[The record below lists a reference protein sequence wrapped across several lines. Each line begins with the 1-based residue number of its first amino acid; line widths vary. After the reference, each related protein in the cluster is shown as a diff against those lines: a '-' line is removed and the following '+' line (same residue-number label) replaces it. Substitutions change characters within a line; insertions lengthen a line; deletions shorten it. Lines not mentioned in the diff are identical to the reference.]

1 MENVVS
7 ARRLRKSML
16 KDIDYNSINTLNKVN
31 VISRSNGIRRAS
43 KTKNLEENEKR
54 RLSFKGK
61 VIIKTFLSV
70 LIIFVTLICKL
81 SFKDSVLKNK
91 MVGTIVAEYKKD
103 WSKECVSN
111 KVEELSKSLYSNIKY
126 VVPDKIKLLI
136 VDKYLN
142 IVKPAYTN
150 FNLYSSLKNIMTEE
164 KNENTIDEEKKEN
177 EDNIKKEQENK
188 VKEEK
193 KEEINGVGGAE
204 PLAENIYEES
214 VSAISSMNQDVE
226 RIKAKNI
233 NIVAPVNGVITS
245 LYGARDEI
253 FEGVNSYHTGTDIA
267 NVKGTKV
274 TSATTGKVVSV
285 VHNNYV
291 EVETDGVIFKY
302 AHLDSISVNEGS
314 DIKQSEEI
322 GLMGSTGMSTG
333 PHLHF
338 EIKIDSRTVD
348 PQELVSL

>member
-91 MVGTIVAEYKKD
+91 MVGTIVTEYKKD

-164 KNENTIDEEKKEN
+164 KDENTIDEEKKR
-177 EDNIKKEQENK
+177 
-188 VKEEK
+188 
-193 KEEINGVGGAE
+193 
-204 PLAENIYEES
+204 
-214 VSAISSMNQDVE
+214 M
-226 RIKAKNI
+226 
-233 NIVAPVNGVITS
+233 
-245 LYGARDEI
+245 
-253 FEGVNSYHTGTDIA
+253 
-267 NVKGTKV
+267 
-274 TSATTGKVVSV
+274 
-285 VHNNYV
+285 
-291 EVETDGVIFKY
+291 
-302 AHLDSISVNEGS
+302 
-314 DIKQSEEI
+314 
-322 GLMGSTGMSTG
+322 
-333 PHLHF
+333 
-338 EIKIDSRTVD
+338 KII
-348 PQELVSL
+348 